1 MRMAVWSR
9 KSGYWEVMAQKHMVW
24 FQMLSFEFI
33 SFASWSIVKDYV
45 FRLLIRKKKKLA
57 RKFGFVFVLSNL
69 QLIFNS

>member
-1 MRMAVWSR
+1 
-9 KSGYWEVMAQKHMVW
+9 MAQKHMVW
-24 FQMLSFEFI
+24 FRMLSFEFI

-45 FRLLIRKKKKLA
+45 FRLLIRKKKLA